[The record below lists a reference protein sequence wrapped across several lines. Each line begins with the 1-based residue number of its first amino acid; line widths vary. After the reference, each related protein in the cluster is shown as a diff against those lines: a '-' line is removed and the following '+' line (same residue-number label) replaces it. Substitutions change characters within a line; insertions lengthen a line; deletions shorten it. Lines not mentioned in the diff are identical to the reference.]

1 MFMVRKNN
9 WVKCQKLQLRN
20 KEDSQ
25 KQKLL
30 KMQKPT
36 DLAIKEQV
44 SVEVDKNL
52 RQVAQESTSKKPTA
66 NKSKQK
72 TRTRVST
79 NDC

>member
-1 MFMVRKNN
+1 
-9 WVKCQKLQLRN
+9 
-20 KEDSQ
+20 
-25 KQKLL
+25 
-30 KMQKPT
+30 MQKPT

-72 TRTRVST
+72 RERGLAQMIAR
-79 NDC
+79 CAKEAKI